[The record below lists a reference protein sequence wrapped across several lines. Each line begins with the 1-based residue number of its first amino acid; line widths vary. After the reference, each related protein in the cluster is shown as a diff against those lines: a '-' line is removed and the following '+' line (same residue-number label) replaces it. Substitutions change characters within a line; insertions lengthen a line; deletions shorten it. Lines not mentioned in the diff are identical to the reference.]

1 MTGKIAEAGN
11 VELFS
16 VEYLMQILVINA
28 EGGRYYKALIDVLSK
43 YVFEFIDGSALQRG
57 ICAYHSFH
65 TNIHTYLNEF
75 YMESYN
81 CCTVPSFSLPQA
93 PLFVDLPFHHT
104 RTTERS

>member
-1 MTGKIAEAGN
+1 MAEAGN

-16 VEYLMQILVINA
+16 VECLMQILVINT
-28 EGGRYYKALIDVLSK
+28 EGGRYYEALIDVLSK
-43 YVFEFIDGSALQRG
+43 YVFEFIDGSAFQQG

-75 YMESYN
+75 FMESFN
-81 CCTVPSFSLPQA
+81 CCIILSLYLPQA

-104 RTTERS
+104 HTTERS